1 MALRSDYLCRITA
14 PHFCA
19 GLVVRHLD
27 LTVTDAAPIL
37 RYMVGWSDTRVG
49 QYCDRKG
56 WDLEFIYD
64 LRPTKTP

>member
-19 GLVVRHLD
+19 GLVVADRS
-27 LTVTDAAPIL
+27 LTVVETAPIL
-37 RYMVGWSDTRVG
+37 SYMFSWSGARVR

-56 WDLEFIYD
+56 WTLEILDD